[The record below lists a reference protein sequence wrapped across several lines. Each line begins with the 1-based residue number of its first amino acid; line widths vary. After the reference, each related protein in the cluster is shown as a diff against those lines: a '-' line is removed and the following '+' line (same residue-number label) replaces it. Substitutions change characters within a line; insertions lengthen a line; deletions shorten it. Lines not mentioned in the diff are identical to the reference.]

1 MAQAA
6 LPMPE
11 QEKYRIAIA
20 DDSADVLVALR
31 LLLKPAGFAVAEA
44 RSPGELLALVKRE
57 EFDVA
62 LIDLNYTR
70 DTTSGGEGLDLLVE
84 LSRLDSLLPV
94 IVMTAWGSIEVAVE
108 AVRRGARDFV
118 QKPWE
123 NASLVAILRAQAE
136 LCRALRANQRLQTRN
151 ELLETPLISDVIA
164 QSAAMRPVLEMIH
177 RVGPSTANVLITGEH
192 GTGKEVVARALHA
205 VSPRAVRP
213 LICINAGS
221 IPEAL
226 FESEL
231 FGHQRGSFTGA
242 TADRPGRF
250 ELADQGTLLL
260 DEIGNLPL
268 AQQAKLLRAVETG
281 EFERLGNPRVRHADV
296 RLISATNADLAEA
309 VAAGAFRE
317 DLLFRVNT
325 VHIHLPPL
333 RERGEDILLLAHH
346 FLERYAKKYG
356 RVALVLDT
364 SAVEALHAHR
374 WPGNVRELQ
383 HVLERAVLL
392 CRGDAINVADLGLAT
407 PAGHA
412 GRTPGSAPALG
423 SWNLEQN
430 ERELIRRALEACAG
444 NVIEAS
450 RVLGL
455 SRSSLYRRLQ
465 RFGLS

>member
-1 MAQAA
+1 METGIQSK
-6 LPMPE
+6 E
-11 QEKYRIAIA
+11 QNRFRIAIA

-31 LLLKPAGFAVAEA
+31 LLLKPAGFVVAQA
-44 RSPGELLALVKRE
+44 HSPGELLALVRRE
-57 EFDVA
+57 EYDVA

-70 DTTSGGEGLDLLVE
+70 DTTSGGEGLDLLLE
-84 LSRLDSLLPV
+84 LTRLDSLLPV
-94 IVMTAWGSIEVAVE
+94 IVMTAWGTIEVAVE

-123 NASLVAILRAQAE
+123 NASLVTILRTQAE

-151 ELLETPLISDVIA
+151 ELLESPLAANVIA
-164 QSAAMRPVLEMIH
+164 QSAAMRPVLELIQ
-177 RVGPSTANVLITGEH
+177 RVGPSTANILITGEH

-205 VSPRAVRP
+205 ISPRAARP
-213 LICINAGS
+213 MICVNAGS

-231 FGHQRGSFTGA
+231 FGHVRGAFTGA
-242 TADRPGRF
+242 SADRPGRF

-268 AQQAKLLRAVETG
+268 AQQAKLLRAVESG
-281 EFERLGNPRVRHADV
+281 EFERLGSPRVRQADV
-296 RLISATNADLAEA
+296 RLISATNSDLAAA

-317 DLLFRVNT
+317 DLLFRINT

-333 RERGEDILLLAHH
+333 RARGDDILLLAHH
-346 FLERYAKKYG
+346 FLEQHAVKYA
-356 RVALVLDT
+356 RALPVFDA

-392 CRGDAINVADLGLAT
+392 CRGDHISAADLGLEAPSRLTNHAPGAT
-407 PAGHA
+407 VGVA
-412 GRTPGSAPALG
+412 TL
-423 SWNLEQN
+423 NLEQN
-430 ERELIRRALEACAG
+430 ERELIRRALDSSAG
-444 NVIEAS
+444 NVIEAA
-450 RVLGL
+450 RLLGL
-455 SRSSLYRRLQ
+455 SRSGLYRRLQ
-465 RFGLS
+465 RYGLS

>member
-1 MAQAA
+1 MGTA
-6 LPMPE
+6 L
-11 QEKYRIAIA
+11 QNRDVNRFRIAIA

-31 LLLKPAGFAVAEA
+31 LLLKPAGFTVAEA
-44 RSPGELLALVKRE
+44 RSPGELLALVRRE
-57 EFDVA
+57 EYDVA

-84 LSRLDSLLPV
+84 LTRLDSLLPV

-123 NASLVAILRAQAE
+123 NASLVTILRTQAE

-151 ELLETPLISDVIA
+151 ELLESPLAANVIA
-164 QSAAMRPVLEMIH
+164 QSAAMRPVLELIQ
-177 RVGPSTANVLITGEH
+177 RVGPSMANVLITGEH

-205 VSPRAVRP
+205 ISPRAARP
-213 LICINAGS
+213 MICVNAGS

-231 FGHQRGSFTGA
+231 FGHVRGAFTGA
-242 TADRPGRF
+242 AADRPGRF

-268 AQQAKLLRAVETG
+268 AQQAKLLRAVESG
-281 EFERLGNPRVRHADV
+281 EFERLGSPRVRQADV
-296 RLISATNADLAEA
+296 RLISATNSDLAAA

-317 DLLFRVNT
+317 DLLFRLNT

-333 RERGEDILLLAHH
+333 RERVDDILLLAHH
-346 FLERYAKKYG
+346 FLEQHAVKYG
-356 RVALVLDT
+356 RALPVFDA

-392 CRGDAINVADLGLAT
+392 CRGDAIVAADLGLEAPSRLANHAPGAT
-407 PAGHA
+407 AGVA
-412 GRTPGSAPALG
+412 TL
-423 SWNLEQN
+423 NLEQN
-430 ERELIRRALEACAG
+430 ERELIRRALDSSAG
-444 NVIEAS
+444 NVVEAA
-450 RVLGL
+450 RLLGL
-455 SRSSLYRRLQ
+455 SRSGLYRRLQ
-465 RFGLS
+465 RYGLS

>member
-1 MAQAA
+1 VGTA
-6 LPMPE
+6 L
-11 QEKYRIAIA
+11 QNRDVNRFRIAIA

-31 LLLKPAGFAVAEA
+31 LLLKPAGFTVAEA
-44 RSPGELLALVKRE
+44 RSPGELLALVRRE
-57 EFDVA
+57 EYDVA

-84 LSRLDSLLPV
+84 LTRLDSLLPV

-123 NASLVAILRAQAE
+123 NASLVTILRTQAE

-151 ELLETPLISDVIA
+151 ELLESPLAANVIA
-164 QSAAMRPVLEMIH
+164 QSAAMRPVLELIQ
-177 RVGPSTANVLITGEH
+177 RVGPSMANVLITGEH

-205 VSPRAVRP
+205 ISPRAARP
-213 LICINAGS
+213 MICVNAGS

-231 FGHQRGSFTGA
+231 FGHVRGAFTGA
-242 TADRPGRF
+242 AADRPGRF

-268 AQQAKLLRAVETG
+268 AQQAKLLRAVESG
-281 EFERLGNPRVRHADV
+281 EFERLGSPRVRQADV
-296 RLISATNADLAEA
+296 RLISATNSDLAAA

-317 DLLFRVNT
+317 DLLFRLNT

-333 RERGEDILLLAHH
+333 RERVDDILLLAHH
-346 FLERYAKKYG
+346 FLEQHAVKYG
-356 RVALVLDT
+356 RALPVFDA

-392 CRGDAINVADLGLAT
+392 CRGDAIVAADLGLEAPSRLANHAPGAT
-407 PAGHA
+407 AGVA
-412 GRTPGSAPALG
+412 TL
-423 SWNLEQN
+423 NLEQN
-430 ERELIRRALEACAG
+430 ERELIRRALDSSAG
-444 NVIEAS
+444 NVVEAA
-450 RVLGL
+450 RLLGL
-455 SRSSLYRRLQ
+455 SRSGLYRRLQ
-465 RFGLS
+465 RYGLS

>member
-1 MAQAA
+1 VETGIQSK
-6 LPMPE
+6 E
-11 QEKYRIAIA
+11 QNRFRIAIA

-31 LLLKPAGFAVAEA
+31 LLLKPAGFVVAEA
-44 RSPGELLALVKRE
+44 RSPGELLALVRRE
-57 EFDVA
+57 EYDVA

-70 DTTSGGEGLDLLVE
+70 DTTSGGEGLDLLLE
-84 LSRLDSLLPV
+84 LTRLDSLLPV

-123 NASLVAILRAQAE
+123 NASLVTILRTQAE

-151 ELLETPLISDVIA
+151 ELLESPLAANVIA
-164 QSAAMRPVLEMIH
+164 QSAAMRPVLELIQ
-177 RVGPSTANVLITGEH
+177 RVGPSTANILITGEH

-205 VSPRAVRP
+205 ISPRAARP
-213 LICINAGS
+213 MICVNAGS

-231 FGHQRGSFTGA
+231 FGHVRGAFTGA
-242 TADRPGRF
+242 SADRPGRF

-268 AQQAKLLRAVETG
+268 AQQAKLLRAVESG
-281 EFERLGNPRVRHADV
+281 EFERLGSPRVRQADV
-296 RLISATNADLAEA
+296 RLISATNSDLAAA

-317 DLLFRVNT
+317 DLLFRLNT

-333 RERGEDILLLAHH
+333 RARSDDILLLAHH
-346 FLERYAKKYG
+346 FLEQHAVKYA
-356 RVALVLDT
+356 RPLPVFDA

-392 CRGDAINVADLGLAT
+392 CRGDHISAADLGLEAPSRLTNHAPGAT
-407 PAGHA
+407 AGVA
-412 GRTPGSAPALG
+412 TL
-423 SWNLEQN
+423 NLEQN
-430 ERELIRRALEACAG
+430 ERELIRRALDSSAG
-444 NVIEAS
+444 NVIEAA
-450 RVLGL
+450 RLLGL
-455 SRSSLYRRLQ
+455 SRSGLYRRLQ
-465 RFGLS
+465 RYGLS

>member
-1 MAQAA
+1 METGIQSK
-6 LPMPE
+6 E
-11 QEKYRIAIA
+11 QNRFRIAIA

-31 LLLKPAGFAVAEA
+31 LLLKPAGFVVAQA
-44 RSPGELLALVKRE
+44 HSPGELLALVRRE
-57 EFDVA
+57 EYDVA

-70 DTTSGGEGLDLLVE
+70 DTTSGGEGLDLLLE
-84 LSRLDSLLPV
+84 LTRLDSLLPV

-123 NASLVAILRAQAE
+123 NASLVTILRTQAE

-151 ELLETPLISDVIA
+151 ELLESPLAANVIA
-164 QSAAMRPVLEMIH
+164 QSAAMRPVLELIQ
-177 RVGPSTANVLITGEH
+177 RVGPSTANILITGEH

-205 VSPRAVRP
+205 ISPRAARP
-213 LICINAGS
+213 MICVNAGS

-231 FGHQRGSFTGA
+231 FGHVRGAFTGA
-242 TADRPGRF
+242 SADRPGRF

-268 AQQAKLLRAVETG
+268 AQQAKLLRAVESG
-281 EFERLGNPRVRHADV
+281 EFERLGSPRVRQADV
-296 RLISATNADLAEA
+296 RLISATNSDLAAA

-317 DLLFRVNT
+317 DLLFRINT

-333 RERGEDILLLAHH
+333 RARGDDILLLAHH
-346 FLERYAKKYG
+346 FLEQHAVKYA
-356 RVALVLDT
+356 RALPVFDA

-392 CRGDAINVADLGLAT
+392 CRGDHISAADLGLEAPSRLTNHAPGAT
-407 PAGHA
+407 VGVA
-412 GRTPGSAPALG
+412 TL
-423 SWNLEQN
+423 NLEQN
-430 ERELIRRALEACAG
+430 ERELIRRALDSSAG
-444 NVIEAS
+444 NVIEAA
-450 RVLGL
+450 RLLGL
-455 SRSSLYRRLQ
+455 SRSGLYRRLQ
-465 RFGLS
+465 RYGLS

>member
-1 MAQAA
+1 VNRF
-6 LPMPE
+6 
-11 QEKYRIAIA
+11 RIAIA

-31 LLLKPAGFAVAEA
+31 LLLKPAGFTVAEA
-44 RSPGELLALVKRE
+44 RSPGELLALVRRE
-57 EFDVA
+57 EYDVA

-84 LSRLDSLLPV
+84 LTRLDSLLPV

-123 NASLVAILRAQAE
+123 NASLVTILRTQAE

-151 ELLETPLISDVIA
+151 ELLESPLAANVIA
-164 QSAAMRPVLEMIH
+164 QSAAMRPVLELIQ
-177 RVGPSTANVLITGEH
+177 RVGPSMANVLITGEH

-205 VSPRAVRP
+205 ISPRAARP
-213 LICINAGS
+213 MICVNAGS

-231 FGHQRGSFTGA
+231 FGHVRGAFTGA
-242 TADRPGRF
+242 AADRPGRF

-268 AQQAKLLRAVETG
+268 AQQAKLLRAVESG
-281 EFERLGNPRVRHADV
+281 EFERLGSPRVRQADV
-296 RLISATNADLAEA
+296 RLISATNSDLAAA

-317 DLLFRVNT
+317 DLLFRLNT

-333 RERGEDILLLAHH
+333 RERVDDILLLAHH
-346 FLERYAKKYG
+346 FLEQHAVKYG
-356 RVALVLDT
+356 RALPVFDA

-392 CRGDAINVADLGLAT
+392 CRGDAIVAADLGLEAPSRLANHAPGAT
-407 PAGHA
+407 AGVA
-412 GRTPGSAPALG
+412 TL
-423 SWNLEQN
+423 NLEQN
-430 ERELIRRALEACAG
+430 ERELIRRALDSSAG
-444 NVIEAS
+444 NVVEAA
-450 RVLGL
+450 RLLGL
-455 SRSSLYRRLQ
+455 SRSGLYRRLQ
-465 RFGLS
+465 RYGLS

>member
-1 MAQAA
+1 VNRF
-6 LPMPE
+6 
-11 QEKYRIAIA
+11 RIAIA

-31 LLLKPAGFAVAEA
+31 LLLKPAGFTVAEA
-44 RSPGELLALVKRE
+44 RSPGELLALVRRE
-57 EFDVA
+57 EYDVA

-84 LSRLDSLLPV
+84 LTRLDSLLPV

-123 NASLVAILRAQAE
+123 NASLVTILRTQAE

-151 ELLETPLISDVIA
+151 ELLESPLAANVIA
-164 QSAAMRPVLEMIH
+164 QSAAMRPVLELIQ
-177 RVGPSTANVLITGEH
+177 RVGPSMANVLITGEH

-205 VSPRAVRP
+205 ISPRAARP
-213 LICINAGS
+213 MICVNAGS

-231 FGHQRGSFTGA
+231 FGHVRGAFTGA
-242 TADRPGRF
+242 AADRPGRF

-268 AQQAKLLRAVETG
+268 AQQAKLLRAVESG
-281 EFERLGNPRVRHADV
+281 EFERLGSPRVRQADV
-296 RLISATNADLAEA
+296 RLISATNSDLAAA

-317 DLLFRVNT
+317 DLLFRLNT

-333 RERGEDILLLAHH
+333 RERGDDILLLAHH
-346 FLERYAKKYG
+346 FLEQHAVKYG
-356 RVALVLDT
+356 RALPVFDA

-392 CRGDAINVADLGLAT
+392 CRGDAIVAADLGLEAPSRLANHAPGAT
-407 PAGHA
+407 AGVA
-412 GRTPGSAPALG
+412 TL
-423 SWNLEQN
+423 NLEQN
-430 ERELIRRALEACAG
+430 ERELIRRALESSAG
-444 NVIEAS
+444 NVVEAA
-450 RVLGL
+450 RLLGL
-455 SRSSLYRRLQ
+455 SRSGLYRRLQ
-465 RFGLS
+465 RYGLS

>member
-1 MAQAA
+1 MT
-6 LPMPE
+6 E
-11 QEKYRIAIA
+11 ENRFRIAIA

-31 LLLKPAGFAVAEA
+31 LLLKPAGFVVAEA
-44 RSPGELLALVKRE
+44 RSPGELLTLVRRE

-70 DTTSGGEGLDLLVE
+70 DTTSGGEGLDLLTE
-84 LSRLDSLLPV
+84 LARLDSLLPV

-123 NASLVAILRAQAE
+123 NASMVAILRAQSE

-151 ELLETPLISDVIA
+151 ELLESPLTSDVIA
-164 QSAAMRPVLEMIH
+164 QSVAMRPVLELIQ
-177 RVGPSTANVLITGEH
+177 RVGPSTANVLFTGEH

-205 VSPRAVRP
+205 ISPRAARP
-213 LICINAGS
+213 MICVNAGS

-231 FGHQRGSFTGA
+231 FGHQRGAFTGA
-242 TADRPGRF
+242 SADRPGRF

-268 AQQAKLLRAVETG
+268 AQQAKLLRAVESG
-281 EFERLGNPRVRHADV
+281 EFERLGSPRVRHADV
-296 RLISATNADLAEA
+296 RLISATNSDLASA

-317 DLLFRVNT
+317 DLLFRINT

-346 FLERYAKKYG
+346 FLERYTAKYA
-356 RVALVLDT
+356 RAVPVLDT

-392 CRGDAINVADLGLAT
+392 CRGDVISAADLGLA
-407 PAGHA
+407 
-412 GRTPGSAPALG
+412 APARTANYAPGTASAAATL
-423 SWNLEQN
+423 NLEQN
-430 ERELIRRALEACAG
+430 EREVIRRALEACAG
-444 NVIEAS
+444 NVIEAA

-455 SRSSLYRRLQ
+455 SRSGLYRRLQ
-465 RFGLS
+465 RYGLS

>member
-1 MAQAA
+1 VGTA
-6 LPMPE
+6 LPGRE
-11 QEKYRIAIA
+11 QNRFRIAIA

-31 LLLKPAGFAVAEA
+31 LLLKPAGFVVAEA
-44 RSPGELLALVKRE
+44 RSPGELLALVRRE

-84 LSRLDSLLPV
+84 LARLDSLLPV

-123 NASLVAILRAQAE
+123 NAGLVTILRTQAE

-151 ELLETPLISDVIA
+151 ELLESPLAANVIA
-164 QSAAMRPVLEMIH
+164 QSAAMRPVLELIQ

-205 VSPRAVRP
+205 ISPRAARP
-213 LICINAGS
+213 MICVNAGS

-231 FGHQRGSFTGA
+231 FGHVRGAFTGA
-242 TADRPGRF
+242 AADRPGRF

-268 AQQAKLLRAVETG
+268 AQQAKLLRAVESG
-281 EFERLGNPRVRHADV
+281 EFERLGSPRVRQADV
-296 RLISATNADLAEA
+296 RLISATNSDLAAA
-309 VAAGAFRE
+309 VASGAFRE
-317 DLLFRVNT
+317 DLLFRINT

-333 RERGEDILLLAHH
+333 RERGDDILLLAHH
-346 FLERYAKKYG
+346 FLEQHAAKYA
-356 RVALVLDT
+356 RTLPLFDA

-392 CRGDAINVADLGLAT
+392 CRGDSIVAADLGLEVPSRLANHAPGVT
-407 PAGHA
+407 AGVA
-412 GRTPGSAPALG
+412 ML
-423 SWNLEQN
+423 NLEQN
-430 ERELIRRALEACAG
+430 ERDLIRRALDSSAG
-444 NVIEAS
+444 NVVEAA
-450 RVLGL
+450 RLLGL
-455 SRSSLYRRLQ
+455 SRSGLYRRLQ
-465 RFGLS
+465 RYGLS

>member
-1 MAQAA
+1 VETGIQSK
-6 LPMPE
+6 E
-11 QEKYRIAIA
+11 QNRFRIAIA

-31 LLLKPAGFAVAEA
+31 LLLKPAGFVVAEA
-44 RSPGELLALVKRE
+44 RSPGELLALVRRE
-57 EFDVA
+57 EYDVA

-70 DTTSGGEGLDLLVE
+70 DTTSGGEGLDLLLE
-84 LSRLDSLLPV
+84 LTRLDSLLPV

-123 NASLVAILRAQAE
+123 NASLVTILRTQAE

-151 ELLETPLISDVIA
+151 ELLESPLAANVIA
-164 QSAAMRPVLEMIH
+164 QSAAMRPVLELIQ
-177 RVGPSTANVLITGEH
+177 RVGPSTANILITGEH

-205 VSPRAVRP
+205 ISPRAARP
-213 LICINAGS
+213 MICVNAGS

-231 FGHQRGSFTGA
+231 FGHVRGAFTGA
-242 TADRPGRF
+242 SADRPGRF

-268 AQQAKLLRAVETG
+268 AQQAKLLRAVESG
-281 EFERLGNPRVRHADV
+281 EFERLGSPRVRQADV
-296 RLISATNADLAEA
+296 RLISATNSDLAAA

-317 DLLFRVNT
+317 DLLFRLNT

-333 RERGEDILLLAHH
+333 RARSDDILLLAHH
-346 FLERYAKKYG
+346 FLEQHAVKYA
-356 RVALVLDT
+356 RPLPVFDA

-392 CRGDAINVADLGLAT
+392 CRGDHISAADLGLGAPSRLTNHAPGAT
-407 PAGHA
+407 AGVA
-412 GRTPGSAPALG
+412 TL
-423 SWNLEQN
+423 NLEQN
-430 ERELIRRALEACAG
+430 ERELIRRALDSSAG
-444 NVIEAS
+444 NVIEAA
-450 RVLGL
+450 RLLGL
-455 SRSSLYRRLQ
+455 SRSGLYRRLQ
-465 RFGLS
+465 RYGLS

>member
-1 MAQAA
+1 MGTA
-6 LPMPE
+6 L
-11 QEKYRIAIA
+11 QSTDKNRFRIAIA
-20 DDSADVLVALR
+20 DDSSDVLVALR
-31 LLLKPAGFAVAEA
+31 LLLKPAGFVVAEA
-44 RSPGELLALVKRE
+44 RSPGELLALVRRE
-57 EFDVA
+57 EYDVA

-84 LSRLDSLLPV
+84 LTRLDSLLPV

-118 QKPWE
+118 QKPFE
-123 NASLVAILRAQAE
+123 NASLVTILRTQAE

-151 ELLETPLISDVIA
+151 EMLESPLAANVIA
-164 QSAAMRPVLEMIH
+164 QSAAMRPVLELIQ

-205 VSPRAVRP
+205 ISPRAARP
-213 LICINAGS
+213 MICVNAGS

-231 FGHQRGSFTGA
+231 FGHVRGAFTGA
-242 TADRPGRF
+242 AADRPGRF

-268 AQQAKLLRAVETG
+268 AQQAKLLRAVESG
-281 EFERLGNPRVRHADV
+281 EFERLGSPRVRQADV
-296 RLISATNADLAEA
+296 RLISATNSDLGAA

-317 DLLFRVNT
+317 DLLFRINT

-333 RERGEDILLLAHH
+333 RERGDDILLLAHH
-346 FLERYAKKYG
+346 FLEQHAVKYA
-356 RVALVLDT
+356 RALPVFDA

-392 CRGDAINVADLGLAT
+392 CRGDAISVADLGLEASVRLANHAPGPNAAVAT
-407 PAGHA
+407 
-412 GRTPGSAPALG
+412 L
-423 SWNLEQN
+423 NLEQN

-444 NVIEAS
+444 NVVEAA
-450 RVLGL
+450 RLLGL
-455 SRSSLYRRLQ
+455 SRSGLYRRLQ
-465 RFGLS
+465 RYGLS

>member
-1 MAQAA
+1 MGTA
-6 LPMPE
+6 L
-11 QEKYRIAIA
+11 QNRDVNRLRIAIA

-31 LLLKPAGFAVAEA
+31 LLLKPAGFTVAEA
-44 RSPGELLALVKRE
+44 RSPGELLALVRRE
-57 EFDVA
+57 EYDVA

-84 LSRLDSLLPV
+84 LTRLDSLLPV

-123 NASLVAILRAQAE
+123 NASLVTILRTQAE

-151 ELLETPLISDVIA
+151 ELLESPLAANVIA
-164 QSAAMRPVLEMIH
+164 QSAAMRPVLELIQ
-177 RVGPSTANVLITGEH
+177 RVGPSMANVLITGEH

-205 VSPRAVRP
+205 ISPRAARP
-213 LICINAGS
+213 MICVNAGS

-231 FGHQRGSFTGA
+231 FGHVRGAFTGA
-242 TADRPGRF
+242 AADRPGRF

-268 AQQAKLLRAVETG
+268 AQQAKLLRAVESG
-281 EFERLGNPRVRHADV
+281 EFERLGSPRVRQADV
-296 RLISATNADLAEA
+296 RLISATNSDLAAA

-317 DLLFRVNT
+317 DLLFRLNT

-333 RERGEDILLLAHH
+333 RERGDDILLLAHH
-346 FLERYAKKYG
+346 FLEQHAVKYG
-356 RVALVLDT
+356 RALPVFDA

-392 CRGDAINVADLGLAT
+392 CRGDAIVAADLGLEAPSRLANHAPGAT
-407 PAGHA
+407 AGVA
-412 GRTPGSAPALG
+412 TL
-423 SWNLEQN
+423 NLEQN
-430 ERELIRRALEACAG
+430 ERELIRRALESSAG
-444 NVIEAS
+444 NVVEAA
-450 RVLGL
+450 RLLGL
-455 SRSSLYRRLQ
+455 SRSGLYRRLQ
-465 RFGLS
+465 RYGLS

>member
-1 MAQAA
+1 VAQAA

-11 QEKYRIAIA
+11 EDKYRIAIA

-31 LLLKPAGFAVAEA
+31 LLLKPAGFVVAEA
-44 RSPGELLALVKRE
+44 RSPGELLALVRRE

-70 DTTSGGEGLDLLVE
+70 DTTSGGEGLDLLIE

-118 QKPWE
+118 QKPWD
-123 NASLVAILRAQAE
+123 NSSVVAILHAQAE

-151 ELLETPLISDVIA
+151 ELLETPLVADVIA
-164 QSAAMRPVLEMIH
+164 QSAAMRPVLELIQ

-192 GTGKEVVARALHA
+192 GTGKEVIARALHA
-205 VSPRAVRP
+205 ISPRAARP
-213 LICINAGS
+213 MICINAGS
-221 IPEAL
+221 IPESL

-231 FGHQRGSFTGA
+231 FGHQRGAFTGA

-268 AQQAKLLRAVETG
+268 AQQAKLLRALESG
-281 EFERLGNPRVRHADV
+281 EFERLGSPRVRHADV
-296 RLISATNADLAEA
+296 RLISATNADLAAA

-317 DLLFRVNT
+317 DLLFRINT
-325 VHIHLPPL
+325 VHLHLPPL
-333 RERGEDILLLAHH
+333 RERGEDVLLLAHH
-346 FLERYAKKYG
+346 FLDRYAGKYG
-356 RVALVLDT
+356 RPSPALES
-364 SAVEALHAHR
+364 SAVEALRAHR

-383 HVLERAVLL
+383 HVMERAVLL
-392 CRGDAINVADLGLAT
+392 CRGDAIDAADLGLAA
-407 PAGHA
+407 PAGSANKAA
-412 GRTPGSAPALG
+412 GAAAAAG

-430 ERELIRRALEACAG
+430 ERELIRRALEACQG
-444 NVIEAS
+444 NVIDAA
-450 RVLGL
+450 RMLGL
-455 SRSSLYRRLQ
+455 SRSGLYRRLQ

>member
-1 MAQAA
+1 MGTA
-6 LPMPE
+6 L
-11 QEKYRIAIA
+11 QNRDVNRFRIAIA

-31 LLLKPAGFAVAEA
+31 LLLKPAGFTVAEA
-44 RSPGELLALVKRE
+44 RSPGELLALVRRE
-57 EFDVA
+57 EYDVA

-84 LSRLDSLLPV
+84 LTRLDSLLPV

-123 NASLVAILRAQAE
+123 NASLVTILRSQAE

-151 ELLETPLISDVIA
+151 ELLESPLAANVIA
-164 QSAAMRPVLEMIH
+164 QSAAMRPVLELIQ
-177 RVGPSTANVLITGEH
+177 RVGPSMANVLITGEH

-205 VSPRAVRP
+205 ISPRAARP
-213 LICINAGS
+213 MICVNAGS

-231 FGHQRGSFTGA
+231 FGHVRGAFTGA
-242 TADRPGRF
+242 AADRPGRF

-268 AQQAKLLRAVETG
+268 AQQAKLLRAVESG
-281 EFERLGNPRVRHADV
+281 EFERLGSPRVRQADV
-296 RLISATNADLAEA
+296 RLISATNSDLAAA

-317 DLLFRVNT
+317 DLLFRLNT

-333 RERGEDILLLAHH
+333 RERGDDILLLAHH
-346 FLERYAKKYG
+346 FLEQHAVKYG
-356 RVALVLDT
+356 RALPVFDA

-392 CRGDAINVADLGLAT
+392 CRGDAIVAADLGLEVPSRLANHAPGAT
-407 PAGHA
+407 AGVA
-412 GRTPGSAPALG
+412 TL
-423 SWNLEQN
+423 NLEQN
-430 ERELIRRALEACAG
+430 ERELIRRALESSAG
-444 NVIEAS
+444 NVVEAA
-450 RVLGL
+450 RLLGL
-455 SRSSLYRRLQ
+455 SRSGLYRRLQ
-465 RFGLS
+465 RYGLS

>member
-1 MAQAA
+1 MNRF
-6 LPMPE
+6 
-11 QEKYRIAIA
+11 RIAIA

-31 LLLKPAGFAVAEA
+31 LLLKPAGFTVAEA
-44 RSPGELLALVKRE
+44 RSPGELLALVRRE
-57 EFDVA
+57 EYDVA

-84 LSRLDSLLPV
+84 LTRLDSLLPV

-123 NASLVAILRAQAE
+123 NASLVTILRTQAE

-151 ELLETPLISDVIA
+151 ELLESPLAANVIA
-164 QSAAMRPVLEMIH
+164 QSAAMRPVLELIQ
-177 RVGPSTANVLITGEH
+177 RVGPSMANVLITGEH

-205 VSPRAVRP
+205 ISPRAARP
-213 LICINAGS
+213 MICVNAGS

-231 FGHQRGSFTGA
+231 FGHVRGAFTGA
-242 TADRPGRF
+242 AADRPGRF

-268 AQQAKLLRAVETG
+268 AQQAKLLRAVESG
-281 EFERLGNPRVRHADV
+281 EFERLGSPRVRQADV
-296 RLISATNADLAEA
+296 RLISATNSDLAAA

-317 DLLFRVNT
+317 DLLFRLNT

-333 RERGEDILLLAHH
+333 RERVDDILLLAHH
-346 FLERYAKKYG
+346 FLEQHAVKYG
-356 RVALVLDT
+356 RALPVFDA

-392 CRGDAINVADLGLAT
+392 CRGDAIVAADLGLEAPSRLANHAPGAT
-407 PAGHA
+407 AGVA
-412 GRTPGSAPALG
+412 TL
-423 SWNLEQN
+423 NLEQN
-430 ERELIRRALEACAG
+430 ERELIRRALDSSAG
-444 NVIEAS
+444 NVVEAA
-450 RVLGL
+450 RLLGL
-455 SRSSLYRRLQ
+455 SRSGLYRRLQ
-465 RFGLS
+465 RYGLS

>member
-1 MAQAA
+1 MGTA
-6 LPMPE
+6 L
-11 QEKYRIAIA
+11 QNRDVNRFRIAIA

-31 LLLKPAGFAVAEA
+31 LLLKPAGFTVAEA
-44 RSPGELLALVKRE
+44 RSPGELLALVRRE
-57 EFDVA
+57 EYDVA

-84 LSRLDSLLPV
+84 LTRLDSLLPV

-123 NASLVAILRAQAE
+123 NASLVTILRTQAE

-151 ELLETPLISDVIA
+151 ELLESPLAANVIA
-164 QSAAMRPVLEMIH
+164 QSAAMRPVLELIQ
-177 RVGPSTANVLITGEH
+177 RVGPSMANVLITGEH

-205 VSPRAVRP
+205 ISPRAARP
-213 LICINAGS
+213 MICVNAGS

-231 FGHQRGSFTGA
+231 FGHVRGAFTGA
-242 TADRPGRF
+242 AADRPGRF

-268 AQQAKLLRAVETG
+268 AQQAKLLRAVESG
-281 EFERLGNPRVRHADV
+281 EFERLGSPRVRQADV
-296 RLISATNADLAEA
+296 RLISATNSDLAAA

-317 DLLFRVNT
+317 DLLFRLNT

-333 RERGEDILLLAHH
+333 RERGDDILLLAHH
-346 FLERYAKKYG
+346 FLEQHAVKYG
-356 RVALVLDT
+356 RALPVFDA

-392 CRGDAINVADLGLAT
+392 CRGDAIVAADLGLEAPSRLANHAPGAT
-407 PAGHA
+407 AGVA
-412 GRTPGSAPALG
+412 TL
-423 SWNLEQN
+423 NLEQN
-430 ERELIRRALEACAG
+430 ERELIRRALESSAG
-444 NVIEAS
+444 NVVEAA
-450 RVLGL
+450 RLLGL
-455 SRSSLYRRLQ
+455 SRSGLYRRLQ
-465 RFGLS
+465 RYGLS